1 MTRFSRLIV
10 VLVLG
15 LFALTANGVAQNQ
28 LALNVVAAKLA
39 ESASGRGPGHIMPDG
54 TFMADADMA
63 LADDDICHPGGTDTA
78 PEGGHTHKGHAD
90 CVVCSLVATMGAFSQ
105 AAAVI
110 VAFAKPDT
118 NGAYHWASYS
128 VALRVP
134 HTPYASRAPP
144 HNLAA

>member
-1 MTRFSRLIV
+1 MTRFSRIIV

-28 LALNVVAAKLA
+28 LSLNVLTAKLA
-39 ESASGRGPGHIMPDG
+39 EAAGRGPGHIMPDG
-54 TFMADADMA
+54 TFMADADM
-63 LADDDICHPGGTDTA
+63 LADGDICHPGGADTA

-105 AAAVI
+105 AAAVV

-118 NGAYHWASYS
+118 DDTYGWIARDIAPRI
-128 VALRVP
+128 V

-144 HNLAA
+144 RIFAA